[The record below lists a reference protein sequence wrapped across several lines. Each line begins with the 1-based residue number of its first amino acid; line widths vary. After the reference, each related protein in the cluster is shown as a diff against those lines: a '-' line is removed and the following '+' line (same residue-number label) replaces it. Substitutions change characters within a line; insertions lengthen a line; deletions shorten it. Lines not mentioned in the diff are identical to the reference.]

1 MAFSSLI
8 SRYMHHLLA
17 IGWVFLSSLGSF
29 LGKKLMAS
37 LWLWVC
43 GLSSHTFS
51 PHHTSPVM
59 LPNLA
64 NLDPFS
70 NLSCFHL
77 TLLEDV
83 CLMHLI
89 NKLWSG
95 RAQRGAPCWD
105 FGMLQGYP
113 EQEAHQSPFD
123 SKLLGALT
131 SCQTGWLLGLQICH
145 NLAFKAERENRFFSH
160 ASHSF
165 FQGGSFPK
173 PFPPNP
179 QQRFPLCLIG
189 QN

>member
-59 LPNLA
+59 LPSLS

-95 RAQRGAPCWD
+95 RAQRGLPVEISGCCRGTQNRKLIRVLLTASYWEPWPVVRQDDCC
-105 FGMLQGYP
+105 G
-113 EQEAHQSPFD
+113 
-123 SKLLGALT
+123 SKYVTIWHSRLKEK
-131 SCQTGWLLGLQICH
+131 ID
-145 NLAFKAERENRFFSH
+145 FSH

-173 PFPPNP
+173 PSPPNP